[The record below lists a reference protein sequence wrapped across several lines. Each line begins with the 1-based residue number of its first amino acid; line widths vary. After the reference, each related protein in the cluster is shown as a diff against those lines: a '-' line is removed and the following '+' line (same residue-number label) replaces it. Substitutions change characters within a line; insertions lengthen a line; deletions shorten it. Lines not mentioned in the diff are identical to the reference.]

1 MHARELMSTPV
12 VTVRPEATLKEV
24 AEKMAAHR
32 VSGLPVVDHLGHVA
46 GIITESDILTKLG
59 RSEPE
64 EQRPGL
70 LHLFDRRT
78 HATGADRKLH
88 ARTAA
93 ELMTTRVITAGPEA
107 SFRELV
113 HLMTSHGINRIPIV
127 EGGRVIGIVTRADLL
142 RTLGRPDAAVTE
154 DVRWRILHDLWVDTT
169 GLDIRTHEGVVT
181 IAGEVGTRSEVDLI
195 KRWIAVT
202 EGVVDVDVRNLRFRL
217 DDRSIEIPSG
227 RVVVPIR

>member
-1 MHARELMSTPV
+1 MSTPV

-59 RSEPE
+59 QSAHE
-64 EQRPGL
+64 EQRLGL
-70 LHLFDRRT
+70 LHLFDRLT

-93 ELMTTRVITAGPEA
+93 ELMTTPVITARPEA
-107 SFRELV
+107 SFRELI

-217 DDRSIEIPSG
+217 DDRRIEIPSG
-227 RVVVPIR
+227 RVVVPIP